1 MYNMSRKEFLGLLQV
16 ARENVPFG
24 IYAIE
29 KNGYAELMNVHVM
42 SRTKLKEHVR
52 AYRSTLPAE
61 SFPTSDKS

>member
-1 MYNMSRKEFLGLLQV
+1 MQV

-52 AYRSTLPAE
+52 AYRSQGYKVYTN
-61 SFPTSDKS
+61 DKG

>member
-29 KNGYAELMNVHVM
+29 KNGYAELMNVRVM
-42 SRTKLKEHVR
+42 SRTKLKELTRV
-52 AYRSTLPAE
+52 YRSQGYKVYTN
-61 SFPTSDKS
+61 DKG

>member
-1 MYNMSRKEFLGLLQV
+1 MSRKEFLGLLQV

-52 AYRSTLPAE
+52 VYRSQGYKVYTN
-61 SFPTSDKS
+61 DKG

>member
-1 MYNMSRKEFLGLLQV
+1 MYNMSRKKFLGLLQV

-52 AYRSTLPAE
+52 AYRSQGYKVYTN
-61 SFPTSDKS
+61 DKG

>member
-1 MYNMSRKEFLGLLQV
+1 MSRKEFLGLLQV

-52 AYRSTLPAE
+52 EYRSQGYKVYTN
-61 SFPTSDKS
+61 DKG